1 MILKSISAKIQD
13 LGQREVHNKEGFL
26 YTIFD
31 FSLQTR
37 QQNLENK
44 VQELEER
51 LKILDNLPSNQFI
64 IDQARQKNDTTQD
77 DPFNQ
82 NVLSGMWQF
91 MKFNRRLQATEEA
104 IDRVMTILN
113 EFLGSDGKIIS
124 GVRSEVDNIAS
135 ELKNLKESLHSQQ
148 TGDNSIEQSSLQG
161 SIDDS
166 DGSQLQQQVNFLE
179 KQLQERF
186 VTKDDLSVYVKWPA
200 LEEALNVKKTD
211 LEQRHGEEYK
221 EDSGVLFEKT
231 SHDHANSE
239 NKASDTES
247 DGRPQTAPLP
257 STMQTPVPTPTIP
270 KTAFASS
277 SQVGSHFILFYNTE
291 SSKVF
296 FE

>member
-1 MILKSISAKIQD
+1 
-13 LGQREVHNKEGFL
+13 
-26 YTIFD
+26 
-31 FSLQTR
+31 
-37 QQNLENK
+37 
-44 VQELEER
+44 
-51 LKILDNLPSNQFI
+51 
-64 IDQARQKNDTTQD
+64 
-77 DPFNQ
+77 
-82 NVLSGMWQF
+82 MWQF

-124 GVRSEVDNIAS
+124 GVRSEVDDIAS
-135 ELKNLKESLHSQQ
+135 ELKNLKESLLSQQ
-148 TGDNSIEQSSLQG
+148 TGDNSIGQSLLQG
-161 SIDDS
+161 NIGDG
-166 DGSQLQQQVNFLE
+166 DGSQQQVNSLE

-221 EDSGVLFEKT
+221 EDSSVLFEKT

-277 SQVGSHFILFYNTE
+277 SQVGPHFILFYNILGAQ
-291 SSKVF
+291 
-296 FE
+296 

>member
-1 MILKSISAKIQD
+1 MRVQ
-13 LGQREVHNKEGFL
+13 

-64 IDQARQKNDTTQD
+64 IDQAQQKNDTTQD
-77 DPFNQ
+77 DPSNQ

-124 GVRSEVDNIAS
+124 GVRNEVDDIAN

-148 TGDNSIEQSSLQG
+148 TGDNSIGKSLLQG
-161 SIDDS
+161 NINDN
-166 DGSQLQQQVNFLE
+166 DGSQLQHEQVTSLE

-221 EDSGVLFEKT
+221 EDSSVLFEKT
-231 SHDHANSE
+231 SHDHTNSE

-277 SQVGSHFILFYNTE
+277 SQVGPHFILFYNTE

>member
-1 MILKSISAKIQD
+1 MN
-13 LGQREVHNKEGFL
+13 NKERSQ
-26 YTIFD
+26 YVIFV

-64 IDQARQKNDTTQD
+64 IDQAQQKNDDTTQD
-77 DPFNQ
+77 DPSKK
-82 NVLSGMWQF
+82 NVLSGMWQL
-91 MKFNRRLQATEEA
+91 MKFDRRLQATEEA

-124 GVRSEVDNIAS
+124 GVRSDVDDIAS
-135 ELKNLKESLHSQQ
+135 ELKNLKESFLSQK
-148 TGDNSIEQSSLQG
+148 TDDNTLAQNSLQG
-161 SIDDS
+161 TTGDS
-166 DGSQLQQQVNFLE
+166 GRSQQQQLNSLE

-186 VTKDDLSVYVKWPA
+186 VTKDELSVYVKWPA

-211 LEQRHGEEYK
+211 LELRHSERYRG
-221 EDSGVLFEKT
+221 DNDVLLQKK
-231 SHDHANSE
+231 SNDHVSSE

-257 STMQTPVPTPTIP
+257 STLQTPVPTPEIP

-277 SQVGSHFILFYNTE
+277 TQVGSHLILFYIILSAQRHSLRCRFIVNTGKLKHE
-291 SSKVF
+291 
-296 FE
+296 

>member
-1 MILKSISAKIQD
+1 MR
-13 LGQREVHNKEGFL
+13 QREIHNKERSQ

-64 IDQARQKNDTTQD
+64 IDQAQQKNDTTQD
-77 DPFNQ
+77 DPSNQ
-82 NVLSGMWQF
+82 NVLSGMWQL

-124 GVRSEVDNIAS
+124 GVRSEVDDIAS
-135 ELKNLKESLHSQQ
+135 ELKNLKESLLSQKTDDNNLGQNLSQGATGDSDASQQ
-148 TGDNSIEQSSLQG
+148 QRLNS
-161 SIDDS
+161 
-166 DGSQLQQQVNFLE
+166 LE

-200 LEEALNVKKTD
+200 LEDALNVKKTD
-211 LEQRHGEEYK
+211 LEQRHKEGYKGESNLLLQK
-221 EDSGVLFEKT
+221 ASN
-231 SHDHANSE
+231 DHVSSE

-257 STMQTPVPTPTIP
+257 STLQTPVPTPEIP

-277 SQVGSHFILFYNTE
+277 AQVGAHFILFYIILRAQRC
-291 SSKVF
+291 SLSGF
-296 FE
+296 SQ

>member
-1 MILKSISAKIQD
+1 MHS
-13 LGQREVHNKEGFL
+13 KERSQ
-26 YTIFD
+26 YMIFD

-64 IDQARQKNDTTQD
+64 IDQAQQKNDTTHD
-77 DPFNQ
+77 DPSNQ
-82 NVLSGMWQF
+82 NVLSGMWQL

-124 GVRSEVDNIAS
+124 GVRSDVDDIAS
-135 ELKNLKESLHSQQ
+135 ELKNLKESFLSQK
-148 TGDNSIEQSSLQG
+148 TDDNNLGQNSLQG
-161 SIDDS
+161 TTGDS
-166 DGSQLQQQVNFLE
+166 SGSQQQQLNSLE
-179 KQLQERF
+179 KKLQERF
-186 VTKDDLSVYVKWPA
+186 VTKDELSVYVKWPA

-211 LEQRHGEEYK
+211 LEQRQREGYRGDNNELLQK
-221 EDSGVLFEKT
+221 ASN
-231 SHDHANSE
+231 DHVNSE

-257 STMQTPVPTPTIP
+257 STLQTPVPTPDIP

-277 SQVGSHFILFYNTE
+277 TQVGVHLILFYIKRRAQRH
-291 SSKVF
+291 SLRY
-296 FE
+296 